1 MHLTPEEVWASLFQV
16 NWIIPALQTA
26 ELSASGEEGKKKSS
40 LLLLTC
46 SPLITGAQPQWL
58 VGRGI
63 FTSPTCF
70 VQELHQSVEACK

>member
-40 LLLLTC
+40 LLLLTK
-46 SPLITGAQPQWL
+46 SPFVCCYHLGY
-58 VGRGI
+58 VYNRGE
-63 FTSPTCF
+63 SPDLMLCLF
-70 VQELHQSVEACK
+70 LMG